1 LHGSWSTN
9 TRPPQHQKPAHEHM
23 FVWASITS
31 QSPLDTGLYV
41 RYWPLRP
48 REGPSLKLSS
58 KVRFCGARPRSRG
71 TGAPPS
77 CGLRHLK
84 HSSMGGDRP
93 QSCAARDHEH
103 GSPNSHPRPFKD
115 ASQTSNVQ
123 MMRSNTIRSTRL
135 PANTTPT
142 TITENAGARAL
153 HPPHSKTKR
162 SQRDRAFFVPANSAV
177 NATWFA
183 RQFSSPSS
191 DLPPPTCPRAR
202 LTRWNVS
209 CLLEHATRA
218 RG

>member
-1 LHGSWSTN
+1 LHGEVDTGTRQPAPQWRRAAAKGAERSQRAAPGARLHGSWSTN

-123 MMRSNTIRSTRL
+123 MMRSKHDPFNTITSKHNTNHDHRERRRSRPPPSPFKNKKVSTRPGL
-135 PANTTPT
+135 FC
-142 TITENAGARAL
+142 AR
-153 HPPHSKTKR
+153 
-162 SQRDRAFFVPANSAV
+162 
-177 NATWFA
+177 
-183 RQFSSPSS
+183 
-191 DLPPPTCPRAR
+191 
-202 LTRWNVS
+202 
-209 CLLEHATRA
+209 
-218 RG
+218 